1 MFARRGDRR
10 VGLELIGSPHLPKV
24 RDGDQA
30 PDPWG
35 HLVPITKGQRT
46 LGEPGAPQA
55 LGRARRRARGQ
66 AGPPPAPRAWSGA
79 GAGQNG
85 WVRILIFGT
94 GVIGSVYGER
104 LLAAG
109 HDVVLLARSS
119 RLRDL
124 RESGL
129 VLQDAQ
135 TGHRTAISVTVV
147 AAPEPGDQ
155 FDLVVAPVRRDQL
168 PDTLPLLTALSG
180 GPDVLFFGNA
190 LGRVSELAS
199 ALGGRA
205 VFGFPAVGG
214 VRDGATIRYVLI
226 RQQRTMLGEASG
238 AATPRLRQLQSV
250 LSAAGFPTRMSADVP
265 GWLTAHAAFVVPIAY
280 ALYRDDTDAAQLS
293 KDSVTVRQ
301 MVRATRQAFHALR
314 ASWQSADPWQ
324 PPSAVPGATGGLRR
338 ALLAPSVGKSAR

>member
-1 MFARRGDRR
+1 M
-10 VGLELIGSPHLPKV
+10 
-24 RDGDQA
+24 
-30 PDPWG
+30 
-35 HLVPITKGQRT
+35 PIAES
-46 LGEPGAPQA
+46 EPGSRPSQAEGSRSSWSPRGPQA
-55 LGRARRRARGQ
+55 QSAT
-66 AGPPPAPRAWSGA
+66 

-85 WVRILIFGT
+85 SVRILIFGT
-94 GVIGSVYGER
+94 GVIGSVYGEM

-109 HDVVLLARSS
+109 HDVVLLARGG

-129 VLQDAQ
+129 VLQEAQ
-135 TGHRTAISVTVV
+135 TGHRTALSVTVV

-214 VRDGATIRYVLI
+214 ARDGATIRYVLI
-226 RQQRTMLGEASG
+226 RQQKTMLGEASG

-250 LSAAGFPTRMSADVP
+250 FSAAGFPTTMSADVP

-280 ALYRDDTDAAQLS
+280 ALYRDDTDAALLS
-293 KDSVTVRQ
+293 KDPVTVRQ

-314 ASWQSADPWQ
+314 AAGNRQIPGNLRALYLGLPEVFAVQYWRRVLASPRGELWFAAHSRAAPEEMASLA
-324 PPSAVPGATGGLRR
+324 PELVSAVRRTGRPSPYLD
-338 ALLAPSVGKSAR
+338 ALLAAS

>member
-1 MFARRGDRR
+1 
-10 VGLELIGSPHLPKV
+10 
-24 RDGDQA
+24 
-30 PDPWG
+30 
-35 HLVPITKGQRT
+35 
-46 LGEPGAPQA
+46 
-55 LGRARRRARGQ
+55 
-66 AGPPPAPRAWSGA
+66 
-79 GAGQNG
+79 
-85 WVRILIFGT
+85 VRILIFGT

-109 HDVVLLARSS
+109 HDVVLLARGG

-124 RESGL
+124 RKSGL
-129 VLQDAQ
+129 VLQEAQ
-135 TGHRTAISVTVV
+135 TGHRTALSVTVV
-147 AAPEPGDQ
+147 AAPDPGDQ

-190 LGRVSELAS
+190 LGRISELAS

-226 RQQRTMLGEASG
+226 RQQKTMLGEASG

-250 LSAAGFPTRMSADVP
+250 FSAAGFPTTMSADVP

-280 ALYRDDTDAAQLS
+280 ALYRDDTDAALLS
-293 KDSVTVRQ
+293 KDPVTVRQ

-314 ASWQSADPWQ
+314 AAGNRQIPGNLRALYLGLPEVF
-324 PPSAVPGATGGLRR
+324 AVQYWRRVLASPRGELWFAAHSRAAPEEMASLATELVTAVHRTGRR
-338 ALLAPSVGKSAR
+338 SPDLDALLAAS